1 MSGTEF
7 GVLDSD
13 ELRPFHRKV
22 TLLSAAGMF
31 LDGYDLAVI
40 AVALPVLKKQWDIS
54 AGWEGALAAS
64 AVVGMLVGALV
75 FGRLTDRL
83 GRKKMYLIDL
93 ICFFVFAALTAVSQD
108 LWQLLAFRFL
118 LGVGLGADYSISSTL
133 LAEFAPAHRRGTLMC
148 RLGATW
154 FVGSAAAYLA
164 GLVFSPLG
172 DSSWR
177 WMLLLGAVFALVVI
191 YLRSK
196 IPESPR
202 WLQARGRADEAS
214 AVLARFTRATGEA
227 DEPGD
232 AAHRVSEA
240 EEHAPFRR
248 LFSGRMLRWTTFC
261 CGFWFMYTLA
271 YYGIT
276 IYTPTIMKEFTT
288 NSLESSIGSMVV
300 ALLGVAG
307 AVAGVATVDRVGRRP
322 LIITAFSGLVVA
334 LAVLALIPSPPLAA
348 VVVLLAVAVLFANSG
363 PGILDFVYPTELFP
377 TPLRASGTGLAAAVS
392 RAGGVI
398 GTLLFPKLVDAW
410 GLGNAL
416 WLFVACG
423 VLGVGI
429 CVWLAPETKGERLED
444 INRRLIG
451 ADELDS
457 LRAEATARPAG

>member
-7 GVLDSD
+7 SVLDSD

-54 AGWEGALAAS
+54 PGWEGALAAS

-108 LWQLLAFRFL
+108 LWQLFVFRFL

-133 LAEFAPAHRRGTLMC
+133 LAEFAPTHRRGTLMC

-164 GLVFSPLG
+164 GLAFSPLG
-172 DSSWR
+172 ASSWR

-202 WLQARGRADEAS
+202 WLQARGRGDEAS
-214 AVLARFTRATGEA
+214 AVLAGFSGGGEEAAARVTEGEA
-227 DEPGD
+227 
-232 AAHRVSEA
+232 
-240 EEHAPFRR
+240 HAPFRR
-248 LFSGRMLRWTTFC
+248 LFTGRMLRWTVFC

-276 IYTPTIMKEFTT
+276 IYTPTIMKQLTT
-288 NSLESSIGSMVV
+288 NDLESNLGSMAV
-300 ALLGVAG
+300 ALLGVVG
-307 AVAGVATVDRVGRRP
+307 AVIGVATVDRIGRRP
-322 LIITAFSGLVVA
+322 LIIAAFSGLVVA
-334 LAVLALIPSPPLAA
+334 LAVLALIPAPPIAA
-348 VVVLLAVAVLFANSG
+348 VVVLLALAVLAANAG

-392 RAGGVI
+392 RAGGVV
-398 GTLLFPKLVDAW
+398 GTLLFPTLVSAW

-423 VLGVGI
+423 ILGVAI
-429 CVWLAPETKGERLED
+429 CVMLAPETKGERLED

-451 ADELDS
+451 DDELGT
-457 LRAEATARPAG
+457 LRAEATAG

>member
-1 MSGTEF
+1 MAGSAF
-7 GVLDSD
+7 SVLDSD

-40 AVALPVLKKQWDIS
+40 AVALPVLTKQWDIS
-54 AGWEGALAAS
+54 AGMEGILAAS
-64 AVVGMLVGALV
+64 AVFGMLVGALV

-83 GRKKMYLIDL
+83 GRKKMYLVDL
-93 ICFFVFAALTAVSQD
+93 ICFFVFAVLTAVSQD
-108 LWQLLAFRFL
+108 VWQLLAFRFL
-118 LGVGLGADYSISSTL
+118 LGIGLGADYSISSTL
-133 LAEFAPAHRRGTLMC
+133 LAEFAPTHRRGTLMC

-164 GLVFSPLG
+164 GLAFSPLG
-172 DSSWR
+172 ADSWR
-177 WMLLLGAVFALVVI
+177 WMLALGAVFALVVI

-196 IPESPR
+196 VPESPR
-202 WLQARGRADEAS
+202 WLTARGRTDEAS
-214 AVLARFTRATGEA
+214 TVLSGFASGPGEPAARVGEA
-227 DEPGD
+227 T
-232 AAHRVSEA
+232 
-240 EEHAPFRR
+240 EHAPFSR

-276 IYTPTIMKEFTT
+276 IYTPTIMKQLTT
-288 NSLESSIGSMVV
+288 NSLESNLASMAV

-307 AVAGVATVDRVGRRP
+307 AVAGVLTVDRAGRRP
-322 LIITAFSGLVVA
+322 LIITAFSGLVVS
-334 LAVLALIPSPPLAA
+334 LAILALIPSPPLAA
-348 VVVLLAVAVLFANSG
+348 VVILLAVAVLFANSG

-392 RAGGVI
+392 RAGGII
-398 GTLLFPKLVDAW
+398 GTLLFPELVDAW

-423 VLGVGI
+423 ILGVAV
-429 CVWLAPETKGERLED
+429 CVFLAPETKGERLED
-444 INRRLIG
+444 INKRLIG
-451 ADELDS
+451 DAELS
-457 LRAEATARPAG
+457 LLRAEAAGRTAAG

>member
-1 MSGTEF
+1 MAGTEF
-7 GVLDSD
+7 SVLDSD

-40 AVALPVLKKQWDIS
+40 AVALPVLQKQWNIS
-54 AGWEGALAAS
+54 PTWEGLLAAS
-64 AVVGMLVGALV
+64 AVVGMLIGALV

-93 ICFFVFAALTAVSQD
+93 LCFFVFAALTAVSQD
-108 LWQLLAFRFL
+108 LWQLLIFRFL
-118 LGVGLGADYSISSTL
+118 LGAGLGADYSISSTL
-133 LAEFAPAHRRGTLMC
+133 LAEFAPTHRRGTLMC

-164 GLVFSPLG
+164 GLAFSPLG

-202 WLQARGRADEAS
+202 WLAARGRGDEAS
-214 AVLARFTRATGEA
+214 AVLEGFAGDGAPATERIA
-227 DEPGD
+227 
-232 AAHRVSEA
+232 EA
-240 EEHAPFRR
+240 EARAPFRR
-248 LFSGRMLRWTTFC
+248 LFSGRMLRWTVFC

-276 IYTPTIMKEFTT
+276 IYTPTILKQLTT
-288 NSLESSIGSMVV
+288 NSLESNLGSMVV
-300 ALLGVAG
+300 ALLGVVG
-307 AVAGVATVDRVGRRP
+307 AVIGVLTVDRIGRRP
-322 LIITAFSGLVVA
+322 LIIAAFSGLVVT
-334 LAVLALIPSPPLAA
+334 LAILAMIPAPPIMA
-348 VVVLLAVAVLFANSG
+348 VVVLLALAVLAANAG

-392 RAGGVI
+392 RAGGVV
-398 GTLLFPKLVDAW
+398 GTLLFPALVTAW

-416 WLFVACG
+416 WLFVGCG
-423 VLGVGI
+423 VLGVAI
-429 CVWLAPETKGERLED
+429 CVTLAPETKGERLED
-444 INRRLIG
+444 LNRRLIG
-451 ADELDS
+451 DAELGA
-457 LRAEATARPAG
+457 LRAEAATAETTG

>member
-7 GVLDSD
+7 SVLDSE

-54 AGWEGALAAS
+54 PAWEGALAAS

-93 ICFFVFAALTAVSQD
+93 LCFFVFAALTAVSQD
-108 LWQLLAFRFL
+108 LWQLFVFRFL

-164 GLVFSPLG
+164 GLAFSPLG

-177 WMLLLGAVFALVVI
+177 WMLLLGAVFALIVI

-202 WLQARGRADEAS
+202 WLAARGRGDEAT
-214 AVLARFTRATGEA
+214 AVLDGFSGAGEEAAARVTEREA
-227 DEPGD
+227 
-232 AAHRVSEA
+232 
-240 EEHAPFRR
+240 HAPFRR
-248 LFSGRMLRWTTFC
+248 LLSGRMLRWTVFC

-276 IYTPTIMKEFTT
+276 IYTPTIMKQLTT
-288 NSLESSIGSMVV
+288 NDLESSLGSMAV
-300 ALLGVAG
+300 ALLGVVG
-307 AVAGVATVDRVGRRP
+307 AVIGVATVDRVGRRP
-322 LIITAFSGLVVA
+322 LIIAAFSGLVVA
-334 LAVLALIPSPPLAA
+334 LAVLALIPSPPIAA
-348 VVVLLAVAVLFANSG
+348 VVVLLALAVLAANAG

-392 RAGGVI
+392 RAGGVV
-398 GTLLFPKLVDAW
+398 GTLLFPTLVSAW

-423 VLGVGI
+423 VLGVAI
-429 CVWLAPETKGERLED
+429 CVLLAPETKGERLED

-451 ADELDS
+451 DDELGT
-457 LRAEATARPAG
+457 LRAEATTAETGG

>member
-1 MSGTEF
+1 MAGTEF
-7 GVLDSD
+7 SVLDSD
-13 ELRPFHRKV
+13 GLRPFHRKV

-40 AVALPVLKKQWDIS
+40 AVALPVLRIQWGMS
-54 AGWEGALAAS
+54 PAWEGALAAS

-93 ICFFVFAALTAVSQD
+93 ICFFVFAALTAFSQD
-108 LWQLLAFRFL
+108 LWQLLVFRFL

-164 GLVFSPLG
+164 GLVFAPLG
-172 DSSWR
+172 VDSWR
-177 WMLLLGAVFALVVI
+177 WMLLLGAVFALIVI

-202 WLQARGRADEAS
+202 WLSARGRGEEAS
-214 AVLARFTRATGEA
+214 AVLAGFSRETGQAAARVGEA
-227 DEPGD
+227 
-232 AAHRVSEA
+232 EA
-240 EEHAPFRR
+240 HAPFRR
-248 LFSGRMLRWTTFC
+248 LFTGRMLRWTVFC

-276 IYTPTIMKEFTT
+276 IYTPTIMGRLTT
-288 NSLESSIGSMVV
+288 NGLESSLASM
-300 ALLGVAG
+300 AIAMLGVAG
-307 AVAGVATVDRVGRRP
+307 AVIGVVTVDRIGRRP
-322 LIITAFSGLVVA
+322 LIIAAFSGLVVA
-334 LAVLALIPSPPLAA
+334 LAVLALIVSPPIG
-348 VVVLLAVAVLFANSG
+348 VVVLLLALAVLCANAG

-392 RAGGVI
+392 RAGGIV
-398 GTLLFPKLVDAW
+398 GTLLFPALVAAW
-410 GLGNAL
+410 GLSHAL
-416 WLFVACG
+416 WLFVGCG
-423 VLGVGI
+423 VLGVVI
-429 CVWLAPETKGERLED
+429 CVLLAPETKGERLED
-444 INRRLIG
+444 LNRRLIG
-451 ADELDS
+451 EDELGV
-457 LRAEATARPAG
+457 LRAEAEVETAR

>member
-1 MSGTEF
+1 MAGTAF
-7 GVLDSD
+7 SVLDSD

-54 AGWEGALAAS
+54 PGLEGILAAS
-64 AVVGMLVGALV
+64 AVFGMLIGALV

-93 ICFFVFAALTAVSQD
+93 ICFFVFAVLTAVSQD
-108 LWQLLAFRFL
+108 VWQLLAFRFL

-164 GLVFSPLG
+164 GLAFSPLG
-172 DSSWR
+172 ANSWR
-177 WMLLLGAVFALVVI
+177 WMLALGAVFALVVI

-196 IPESPR
+196 VPESPR
-202 WLQARGRADEAS
+202 WLIARGRTDEAS
-214 AVLARFTRATGEA
+214 SVLSGFAGETGETA
-227 DEPGD
+227 VQVGD
-232 AAHRVSEA
+232 AT
-240 EEHAPFRR
+240 EHAPFSR

-276 IYTPTIMKEFTT
+276 IYTPTIMKQLTT
-288 NSLESSIGSMVV
+288 NSLESNLASMTV

-307 AVAGVATVDRVGRRP
+307 AVAGVLTVDRAGRRP
-322 LIITAFSGLVVA
+322 LIITAFSGLVVS
-334 LAVLALIPSPPLAA
+334 LAILALIPSPPLAA
-348 VVVLLAVAVLFANSG
+348 VMILLAVAVLFANSG

-392 RAGGVI
+392 RAGGII

-423 VLGVGI
+423 ILGVTI
-429 CVWLAPETKGERLED
+429 CVFLAPETKGERLED
-444 INRRLIG
+444 LNRRLIG
-451 ADELDS
+451 DDELS
-457 LRAEATARPAG
+457 LLRTEAVGKPAAG